1 MILIVK
7 TILLIFILYGLIT
20 SIIEFRKSYRLSTN
34 KIIKISI
41 KIYGISYC
49 LLLIFFAMI
58 LISS

>member
-7 TILLIFILYGLIT
+7 SLILTFILYGLIT

-34 KIIKISI
+34 KIIRTSI